1 MRIQNTAGL
10 SPEIKSAVKDIMLTQ
25 KSIEAG
31 QKTKKQKPRLPS
43 KTIGKKRPGEERSY

>member
-25 KSIEAG
+25 KSIETD

-43 KTIGKKRPGEERSY
+43 KTTGKKRPGEE